1 MNLPVDL
8 VNHILEYNGGYIKR
22 RRNGTYKIATMSQIR
37 ETDERY
43 AMLRKITA
51 KTYDIYRY
59 TDRTVALCITRIVIP
74 PTTKLHC
81 QTELHLDIRTDNKK
95 PYVEYF
101 SWCRRSMVANRTFLY
116 DNTSKTYQIK
126 PDFM

>member
-22 RRNGTYKIATMSQIR
+22 RRNGTYKIATMSQIH

-43 AMLRKITA
+43 DMLRKITA
-51 KTYDIYRY
+51 KTYDMYRY

-74 PTTKLHC
+74 PT
-81 QTELHLDIRTDNKK
+81 
-95 PYVEYF
+95 
-101 SWCRRSMVANRTFLY
+101 M
-116 DNTSKTYQIK
+116 
-126 PDFM
+126 DFTISFT